1 MDTLSKSQIEKALA
15 DRLPS
20 YTVECTLHA
29 DGTLSAVLSS
39 PETDH
44 FAITGIVRAHYHGT
58 DAINRLATE
67 ILREMVI
74 SRQGMKNSRLHALSE
89 SVPHG
94 ASVRKHKR
102 PSSASRR
109 TCNPP

>member
-1 MDTLSKSQIEKALA
+1 MDTLNKSQIERALA

-29 DGTLSAVLSS
+29 DGTLSAVLSG

-44 FAITGIVRAHYHGT
+44 FAVTGIVRAHYHGK

-67 ILREMVI
+67 ILREMVM
-74 SRQGMKNSRLHALSE
+74 SRQGMKSSRLQALSDP
-89 SVPHG
+89 VTYAQG
-94 ASVRKHKR
+94 RDR
-102 PSSASRR
+102 
-109 TCNPP
+109 